1 MVAMVVPP
9 RDHVRRSPDQAR
21 PHISGYHGLLAHHA
35 WRRVSLDTIFG
46 TNQGYGIGSRQGHIV
61 PAVSEADR
69 RRWDERHAEA
79 GPASGEP
86 GLPSV
91 FASIDDLFPLEG
103 SALEIASGRGEL
115 SIWLALRGMDVQ
127 GVDVSPVAIE
137 FARELAQRSGVAD
150 QCQFEVWDLDRGLP
164 PGPPMDL
171 VVCHMYREPRLDR
184 DLIERLAPRG
194 LLATASLSEVGGGSG
209 RFRARPGEL
218 REAFAELELLAE
230 GEGDGV
236 AFLVARNSA

>member
-1 MVAMVVPP
+1 M
-9 RDHVRRSPDQAR
+9 
-21 PHISGYHGLLAHHA
+21 
-35 WRRVSLDTIFG
+35 
-46 TNQGYGIGSRQGHIV
+46 
-61 PAVSEADR
+61 
-69 RRWDERHAEA
+69 
-79 GPASGEP
+79 
-86 GLPSV
+86 
-91 FASIDDLFPLEG
+91 FASIEDLFPIEG

-115 SIWLALRGMDVQ
+115 SIWLALRGMNVS
-127 GVDVSPVAIE
+127 GVDVSPVAIDL
-137 FARELAQRSGVAD
+137 ARELARGSGVSD
-150 QCQFEVWDLDRGLP
+150 QSRFEVWDLDGGLP

-209 RFRARPGEL
+209 RFHARPGEL